1 MMYDE
6 LIEKIRDLEDK
17 LDHVEKLIDLEWNGS
32 ITAKHCIERI
42 AKVILTEAENNRRN
56 NENS

>member
-6 LIEKIRDLEDK
+6 LIEKIRDLEDR
-17 LDHVEKLIDLEWNGS
+17 LDHVENLIDLEWNGS

-42 AKVILTEAENNRRN
+42 TKVILTEAENNRRN